1 VPEPARPRILDPA
14 QADRKWPEGLDV
26 LILPGVG
33 GGPVYGDAFAPA
45 AWEVEEALVER
56 GASVAY
62 FGGDPD
68 RVIVLKSADWWGPV
82 LRVTEEIIT
91 GVAGAAL
98 YDAIKTLV
106 GRRRSRGDPSA
117 PVALTVHIAVQV
129 VSEHAP
135 SSGKTTVIGDEA
147 DVALAKLRELL
158 EIEEG

>member
-1 VPEPARPRILDPA
+1 M
-14 QADRKWPEGLDV
+14 
-26 LILPGVG
+26 
-33 GGPVYGDAFAPA
+33 
-45 AWEVEEALVER
+45 ER

-106 GRRRSRGDPSA
+106 GRRRGHWRTLG
-117 PVALTVHIAVQV
+117 
-129 VSEHAP
+129 
-135 SSGKTTVIGDEA
+135 SGTARERIVWVRSTTVGEPGDGGP
-147 DVALAKLRELL
+147 RF
-158 EIEEG
+158 